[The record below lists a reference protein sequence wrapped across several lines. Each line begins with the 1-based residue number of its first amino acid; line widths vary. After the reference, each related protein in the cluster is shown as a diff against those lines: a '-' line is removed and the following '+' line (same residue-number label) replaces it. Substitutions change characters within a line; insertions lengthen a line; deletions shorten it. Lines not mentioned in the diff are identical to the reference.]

1 MRVWEAMGLCV
12 MGNLQI
18 RKIIFLPRENVELLV
33 FHSHSFSF
41 EQNYF
46 PSLPKF
52 SLSFLLWRENIQTPQ
67 TQSLHLL
74 NGKKFLGFL
83 FSSHFTLF
91 ASSLYLFNDRV
102 YCLLLFSIAAK
113 VTVDSVFFIFPR
125 TICFQ
130 V

>member
-1 MRVWEAMGLCV
+1 M
-12 MGNLQI
+12 
-18 RKIIFLPRENVELLV
+18 FV

-74 NGKKFLGFL
+74 N
-83 FSSHFTLF
+83 
-91 ASSLYLFNDRV
+91 
-102 YCLLLFSIAAK
+102 AK
-113 VTVDSVFFIFPR
+113 VNVDSVFFIFPR

-130 V
+130 AFFSKSLFQKEEALGRGLCMLNYSAEAN